1 MPRLPANTVKNASEA
16 RREGSCR
23 NRDDREREVVGALS
37 RAAERRQLLYPV
49 STSICRFSNLEGSAM
64 FIDCE
69 YCDHELDLDEAIM
82 ARMKDGSLA
91 IVHRYCALK
100 LATRG
105 RTVQTVLR

>member
-1 MPRLPANTVKNASEA
+1 
-16 RREGSCR
+16 
-23 NRDDREREVVGALS
+23 
-37 RAAERRQLLYPV
+37 
-49 STSICRFSNLEGSAM
+49 M